1 MTKGTS
7 KTQGKKNERGQA
19 LILIVFAIIGLVGIT
34 ALAVDGGNAYV
45 EQRRTQN
52 AADTV
57 ALGGALA
64 RLRGNTW
71 ISESYNIASANGFN
85 NDGVTNSVSITSPP
99 SAGPY
104 AGDSEYIQVRITYKV
119 PTYFAGVVGIREIT
133 VSSEAVSRTKR
144 SEIKEILEGNAIVS
158 LAPKSDCNNNRA
170 FWVHGE
176 STLDISGGGIFINS
190 NNKEC
195 ALTTNGNGSIRI
207 QGGGISIV
215 GGAKIQKPNLIT
227 PFPPKTNT
235 PPLSYPPPFFMP
247 DVGCSDS
254 VSQIQ
259 EDGVTMSPG
268 NYDEDIFP
276 PDGVQFLEK
285 GTYCINGDFFVD
297 GYLEGNGVVIKMESG
312 RIRFGGSA
320 TVILSAPKSGDL
332 AGLLIY
338 APIENTNRMSF
349 SGDLESNLQGTIL
362 MPGAEIHLNG
372 GDSPVGYR
380 SQIIGYRII
389 SNGQSN
395 IVIKYND
402 DMNYDT
408 YSMPEIQLIK

>member
-1 MTKGTS
+1 MAGTS
-7 KTQGKKNERGQA
+7 YKRGNQNERGQA
-19 LILIVFAIIGLVGIT
+19 LILIVFTIIGLIGIT
-34 ALAVDGGNAYV
+34 ALGVDGGNAYV

-64 RLRGNTW
+64 RLKGSAW
-71 ISESYNIASANGFN
+71 VSEGYNIASANGFN
-85 NDGVTNSVSITSPP
+85 NDGISNTVSITSPP
-99 SAGPY
+99 SSGPY
-104 AGDSEYIQVRITYKV
+104 AGDTEYIQVRIISKV
-119 PTYFAGVVGIREIT
+119 STYFAGVVGIPEIT
-133 VSSEAVSRTKR
+133 VSAEAISRTKR

-158 LAPKSDCNNNRA
+158 LAPTSDCNNNRA

-176 STLDISGGGIFINS
+176 STLDISGGGVFINS

-195 ALTTNGNGSIRI
+195 ALITNGNGSIRI

-215 GGAKIQKPNLIT
+215 GAAKIQKTNLIT

-235 PPLSYPPPFFMP
+235 PPLAYPPPFFMP
-247 DVGCSDS
+247 QVGCGDS
-254 VSQIQ
+254 VAKIQ

-276 PDGVQFLEK
+276 PDGVHYLES
-285 GTYCINGDFFVD
+285 GTYCINGDFIVD
-297 GYLEGNGVVIKMESG
+297 GALEGNGVTIKMESG
-312 RIRFGGSA
+312 RIRIGGSA
-320 TVILSAPKSGDL
+320 TIILSAPKSGDL

-349 SGDLESNLQGTIL
+349 SGDISSNLQGTIL
-362 MPGAEIHLNG
+362 APGADIQLNG

-380 SQIIGYRII
+380 SQIIGYRIE
-389 SNGQSN
+389 SKGQSN
-395 IVIKYND
+395 IAIKYND

>member
-1 MTKGTS
+1 MTAGTS

-19 LILIVFAIIGLVGIT
+19 LILIVFAIIGLVGMT

-64 RLRGNTW
+64 RLKGNTW
-71 ISESYNIASANGFN
+71 ISESYNIASSNGFN
-85 NDGVTNSVSITSPP
+85 NDGVTNSVSIVSPP
-99 SAGPY
+99 SSGPY
-104 AGDSEYIQVRITYKV
+104 AGDTEYIQVRITYKV
-119 PTYFAGVVGIREIT
+119 PTYFAGVVGVRELT
-133 VSSEAVSRTKR
+133 VSAEAVSRTKR

-190 NNKEC
+190 DNKEC
-195 ALTTNGNGSIRI
+195 ALFTNGSGSIRI

-215 GGAKIQKPNLIT
+215 GAAKIQKPNLIT

-247 DVGCSDS
+247 KVGCGDS
-254 VSQIQ
+254 IAEVQ

-276 PDGVQFLEK
+276 PDDVQFLES

-297 GYLEGNGVVIKMESG
+297 GFLEGNGVTIKMESG

-332 AGLLIY
+332 AGLLLY
-338 APIENTNRMSF
+338 APIENTNLMSF

-362 MPGAEIHLNG
+362 MPGADIQLNG

-380 SQIIGYRII
+380 SQIIGYRIE
-389 SNGQSN
+389 SKGQSN
-395 IVIKYND
+395 IVIKYDD